1 MSQSELAAIYK
12 KDQSTIYRW
21 IDAYLKGEG
30 VERKVAQRE
39 AGFTTLQINWIT
51 DFFHRHPTAYLKEAQ
66 SNFICKFNKYIS
78 ISGIWSLMHKAGYTR
93 KVIERRAMQIKMEE
107 ITRFANELNSL
118 NWTKNQ
124 LVFMDEVSFDNR
136 DMLRKRGYSL
146 KGERLIMRGEFNRR
160 KRVSYLAFISEEG
173 KFYS

>member
-1 MSQSELAAIYK
+1 MSQCELAAIYK

-66 SNFICKFNKYIS
+66 K
-78 ISGIWSLMHKAGYTR
+78 
-93 KVIERRAMQIKMEE
+93 RRAMQIKMEE